1 MILPLKKMKPVLKQY
16 SILILL
22 SLISGM
28 AGAWIFGNLNKPS
41 VIFNYSDG
49 NHTDKARSVGFGT
62 AGEIDFITASELSTP
77 TVVFIKTKSNYTS
90 SNRFFWGDFE
100 DLFGNRGPA
109 STTGSGVIIQSDGYI
124 VTNNHVVE
132 KADEIEV
139 ILSNKKS
146 YKAKILGT
154 DNNSDLAVL
163 KIEETGLPAIKIS
176 NSDHIRTGEWVL
188 AVGNPFNLTSTVTAG
203 IVSAIGR
210 NINIVNSQF
219 PIESFIQTDAVINPG
234 NSGGALVNLKGE
246 LVGINTA
253 ILSQTGS
260 YTGYGFAIPSN
271 LVSKIVTDIIQ
282 FGIIQRPFLNAEYS
296 DIDGPTADKIGLE
309 NATGVYV
316 NSVINGGAADK
327 AGLQPGDILL
337 KIDGISITSKSFLD
351 EKISYFR
358 PGDKVKFTVKKGN
371 DTQELSLTLTNKE
384 GTTGVIKRNAVAS
397 VSLGADFEAVSKV
410 EKDKLGISSG
420 VKVSNI
426 KSGRVRSMGLAE
438 DFIIQ
443 YINRNEINNPEECIN
458 LLENTRGR
466 ITLEGVQ
473 SNGVRGYYTFYQR

>member
-77 TVVFIKTKSNYTS
+77 TVVFIKTKSNYTT

-327 AGLQPGDILL
+327 AGLQP
-337 KIDGISITSKSFLD
+337 
-351 EKISYFR
+351 
-358 PGDKVKFTVKKGN
+358 
-371 DTQELSLTLTNKE
+371 
-384 GTTGVIKRNAVAS
+384 
-397 VSLGADFEAVSKV
+397 
-410 EKDKLGISSG
+410 
-420 VKVSNI
+420 
-426 KSGRVRSMGLAE
+426 
-438 DFIIQ
+438 
-443 YINRNEINNPEECIN
+443 
-458 LLENTRGR
+458 
-466 ITLEGVQ
+466 
-473 SNGVRGYYTFYQR
+473 